1 MQKTNILIQE
11 KILVQGTIVIEKWTT
26 KASWYEN
33 ILKALSSPLRVF
45 F

>member
-1 MQKTNILIQE
+1 MQKHNILIQE
-11 KILVQGTIVIEKWTT
+11 KILLQGTIEIEKWTT

-33 ILKALSSPLRVF
+33 IIQTLSSSLRVF